1 MIHKHDIHEFPSNY
15 SFACDLCDHRF
26 LSEKGLQ
33 AHKLVKHKVKIT
45 LSQKSSVKHQCRLCQ
60 YSHNKLSALNTHYK
74 RKHGVNSK
82 KLIMENV
89 DVFDDVNDD
98 VGSDHGT
105 SMQGNR
111 DDDFTSLNC
120 DDYEIIDEEEN

>member
-1 MIHKHDIHEFPSNY
+1 
-15 SFACDLCDHRF
+15 
-26 LSEKGLQ
+26 
-33 AHKLVKHKVKIT
+33 
-45 LSQKSSVKHQCRLCQ
+45 
-60 YSHNKLSALNTHYK
+60 
-74 RKHGVNSK
+74 
-82 KLIMENV
+82 MENV